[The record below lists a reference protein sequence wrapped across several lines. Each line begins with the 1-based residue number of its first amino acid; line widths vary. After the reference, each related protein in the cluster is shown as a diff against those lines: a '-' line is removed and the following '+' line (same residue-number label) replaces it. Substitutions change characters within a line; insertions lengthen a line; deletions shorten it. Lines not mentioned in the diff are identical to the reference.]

1 MQVQAILSDG
11 TGNFDE
17 ERLLKQLPKDLHLP
31 ETKVQ
36 RAVEEQAK
44 DRKRTTLVQ
53 AVSWLRQRKMDDTV
67 KALNNMVACNKV
79 WAPTQRQSVSLLCGV
94 VTGSWEGC

>member
-1 MQVQAILSDG
+1 MVTVAQVQAILSDG

-17 ERLLKQLPKDLHLP
+17 ERLLQQLPKDLHLP
-31 ETKVQ
+31 EKKVH

-53 AVSWLRQRKMDDTV
+53 AVSYLRQRKMEDTV
-67 KALNNMVACNKV
+67 KALNNLVACNKV
-79 WAPTQRQSVSLLCGV
+79 C
-94 VTGSWEGC
+94 CH